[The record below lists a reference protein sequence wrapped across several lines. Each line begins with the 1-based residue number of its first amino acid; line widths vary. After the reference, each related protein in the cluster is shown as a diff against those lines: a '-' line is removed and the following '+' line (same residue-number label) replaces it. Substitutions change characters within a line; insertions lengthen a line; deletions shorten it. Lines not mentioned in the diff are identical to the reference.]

1 MRKTFLTFCVA
12 ALSLL
17 AVSSCGKI
25 EDSLHQLE
33 EGLANLTERVAAL
46 EKKLNDEV
54 ATLNSKIGAVETAY
68 KAADAD
74 LLAALQS
81 GDKALTDAIAAL
93 NEELDALDG
102 VVDGYIESNDAAV
115 AAAIADFTKT
125 CEALAKVDADLL
137 AALVNVGVSN
147 VAKDAKGNVVITFTD
162 KSQITIPANPAT
174 GIVTVVDG
182 KWAVIV
188 DGEVVELE
196 ALLHPDTALEFKVG
210 EDNVLYVSYDGK
222 KTWVATGAVVNDDTT
237 INVVE
242 AFEYTEGDAFVTLTV
257 GGVEYQLPVYKADTA
272 SLVLGRADFF
282 LRYEG
287 TKKVELEAEGMA
299 EYYVMS
305 KPDGWKAS
313 IDGTTLTVTAPT
325 KAAIKIG
332 AAETVGEVLVH
343 GTTAEGKCKVAKVEV
358 TAGPGLTLS
367 VDAKGNLTVMNA
379 YSGEKVSMW
388 GDVSYGFEDFIF
400 GIATPEDFLAD
411 PAAYAEFF
419 NNNWSAPNYMD
430 PIFPSMYNVAM
441 GGEYVEGEYEVDVI
455 ETTVSEVYN
464 AYYWDE
470 VPAGAHLVLWAAPI
484 VPGSDGQA
492 VVEDIVYAEYVNIV
506 HEVEVTEVTH
516 SDVAITATVAGASN
530 YVIGCVAESYY
541 NSEWN
546 PMTFED
552 YMKGAMGGPW
562 TGFVKYGAA
571 EALGAVVPAE
581 MIPAEFNLSDVLG
594 EKLSAGENYKVWIMP
609 IVDHKAKLD
618 EANSYPEYDCY
629 VYDYSAFDFEA
640 DFLPYV
646 IDVKTND
653 LVAGGEY
660 KAEMELV
667 KNDFTSIYVN
677 VTPSAGTESVYYY
690 WYSEE
695 DFEAFESDAEIM
707 ADLMENCYS
716 PLSAAEELSKTYVNP
731 GETYYLA
738 TVSIGTDGKYGKV
751 EAKEFSTRAIPYDEE
766 ITVEVASCVLSEDG
780 KTYTVTVNVTGATK
794 VMGYNIK
801 YTESNWSSFPKDVC
815 KNGHKASY
823 YGYQMAEV
831 VDGQAVLTF
840 SYSSYK
846 NDYYVAAYNVEGG
859 AVSAISAECAKKN
872 LF

>member
-1 MRKTFLTFCVA
+1 MRKTFKFFCVA
-12 ALSLL
+12 AISLL

-25 EDSLHQLE
+25 WDEFDSVHADIDN
-33 EGLANLTERVAAL
+33 LAAKVAEL
-46 EKKLNDEV
+46 EKKINDEV
-54 ATLNSKIGAVETAY
+54 STLNSKIGAVETAY

-115 AAAIADFTKT
+115 AAAIAEFTKS
-125 CEALAKVDADLL
+125 CEALAKEDADLL
-137 AALVNVGVSN
+137 AALINVGVSN

-188 DGEVVELE
+188 DGEVVELD

-287 TKKVELEAEGMA
+287 TKNVELQAEGMA

-325 KAAIKIG
+325 KAAVKIG

-358 TAGPGLTLS
+358 TAGPGLTLT
-367 VDAKGNLTVMNA
+367 VDVKGNVTVENS
-379 YSGEKVSMW
+379 YYGEMTNMW
-388 GDVSYGFEDFIF
+388 GETSFGFEPFIF
-400 GIATPEDFLAD
+400 GIATPDLFLKD
-411 PAAYAEFF
+411 PTAYVEFY
-419 NNNWSAPNYMD
+419 NTNYEAPSWDDIIY
-430 PIFPSMYNVAM
+430 PSMYNAVM
-441 GGEYVEGEYEVDVI
+441 SGEYVEGEYETDVVKS
-455 ETTVSEVYN
+455 TVAELYEYVFWS
-464 AYYWDE
+464 D
-470 VPAGAHLVLWAAPI
+470 VPSGAHYVLWVAPV
-484 VPGSDGQA
+484 VPGTDGHA
-492 VVEDIVYAEYVNIV
+492 DLDNVVYVEYVNLV

-516 SDVAITATVAGASN
+516 SDATITAEVAGASN
-530 YVIGCVAESYY
+530 YIIGFAAESEY
-541 NSEWN
+541 NDEYSS
-546 PMTFED
+546 MTFKD
-552 YMKGAMGGPW
+552 YMNSPMGGKW

-581 MIPAEFNLSDVLG
+581 MVPAEFNLSDVFG
-594 EKLSAGENYKVWIMP
+594 QKLSAGENYKVWIMP

-618 EANSYPEYDCY
+618 EANSYPEYDYY

-660 KAEMELV
+660 KAALELV

-677 VTPSAGTESVYYY
+677 VTPSEGTESVYYY
-690 WYSEE
+690 WYSDEE
-695 DFEAFESDAEIM
+695 FVAFEDDAEIM
-707 ADLMENCYS
+707 ADLLEYCYS
-716 PLSAAEELSKTYVNP
+716 PLSAPEQVSKTYVNP
-731 GETYYLA
+731 GQTYWLA

-751 EAKEFSTRAIPYDEE
+751 EAKEFSTRAIPYDED
-766 ITVEVASCVLSEDG
+766 ITVEIASCVLSEDG

-801 YTESNWSSFPKDVC
+801 DNDSNWSDFLKNVC
-815 KNGHKASY
+815 VNGHKALYS
-823 YGYQMAEV
+823 GYQMAEV

-840 SYSSYK
+840 SYNAYK
-846 NDYYVAAYNVEGG
+846 NGYYVAAYNVEGG

>member
-1 MRKTFLTFCVA
+1 MRKTFKFFCVA

-54 ATLNSKIGAVETAY
+54 ATLNSKIGNLETAY
-68 KAADAD
+68 KAADAE
-74 LLAALQS
+74 LLAKLEA
-81 GDKALTDAIAAL
+81 GDKELAAAL
-93 NEELDALDG
+93 AGLSEELDALDG
-102 VVDGYIESNDAAV
+102 VVDGYIASNDAAL
-115 AAAIADFTKT
+115 AAAIEEYKKGDA
-125 CEALAKVDADLL
+125 ALAAVDTKIL
-137 AALVNVGVSN
+137 AALEGVGVTN
-147 VAKDAKGNVVITFTD
+147 VAKNDAGDVVITFAD
-162 KSQITIPANPAT
+162 KSTITVPATPAT

-182 KWAVIV
+182 KWAVVV
-188 DGEVVELE
+188 DGEVTVLDAEVN
-196 ALLHPDTALEFKVG
+196 PDTKLAFKIV
-210 EDNVLYVSYDGK
+210 ENVLNVSYDGG
-222 KTWVATGAVVNDDTT
+222 KTWASTGAVVNDDST

-242 AFEYTEGDAFVTLTV
+242 GFDYKEGDPYLTLTV
-257 GGVEYQLPVYKADTA
+257 GGKDYVLPVYKADTA
-272 SLVLGRADFF
+272 SLVIGRADFF

-287 TKKVELEAEGMA
+287 TKNVELQAEGMA

-379 YSGEKVSMW
+379 YSGEMVSMW

-411 PAAYAEFF
+411 PAAYAEFY
-419 NNNWSAPNYMD
+419 NNNWFAPNYMD

-455 ETTVSEVYN
+455 ETTVSEVYYN
-464 AYYWDE
+464 YYYDE
-470 VPAGAHLVLWAAPI
+470 LPAGAHLVLWAAPI

-506 HEVEVTEVTH
+506 HEVEVTEVSH
-516 SDVAITATVAGASN
+516 SDVTIEAEVAGASN

-562 TGFVKYGAA
+562 TGFTKYGAA

-594 EKLSAGENYKVWIMP
+594 QKLSAGENYKVWIMP
-609 IVDHKAKLD
+609 IVDHKVKLD
-618 EANSYPEYDCY
+618 EANSYPEEDYY

-660 KAEMELV
+660 KAAMELA

-677 VTPSAGTESVYYY
+677 VTPSEGTESVYYY

-695 DFEAFESDAEIM
+695 DYLAFENDTEIM
-707 ADLMENCYS
+707 TDLMENCYS
-716 PLSAAEELSKTYVNP
+716 PLSAAEQLSKTYVNP
-731 GETYYLA
+731 GEIYWLA
-738 TVSIGTDGKYGKV
+738 TVSIGTDGKYGKI
-751 EAKEFSTRAIPYDEE
+751 EAKEFSTRAIPYDED

-840 SYSSYK
+840 SYNQYK

-859 AVSAISAECAKKN
+859 VVSAISETCAKKN

>member
-1 MRKTFLTFCVA
+1 MFCAAAVA
-12 ALSLL
+12 LL

-54 ATLNSKIGAVETAY
+54 ATLNSKIGNLETAY
-68 KAADAD
+68 KAADAE
-74 LLAALQS
+74 LLAKLEA
-81 GDKALTDAIAAL
+81 GDKELAAAL
-93 NEELDALDG
+93 AGLSEELDALDG
-102 VVDGYIESNDAAV
+102 VVDGYIASNDAAL
-115 AAAIADFTKT
+115 AAAIEEYKKGDA
-125 CEALAKVDADLL
+125 ALAAVDTEIL
-137 AALVNVGVSN
+137 AALEGVGVTN
-147 VAKDAKGNVVITFTD
+147 VAKNEAGDVVITFAD
-162 KSQITIPANPAT
+162 KSTITVPATPAT

-188 DGEVVELE
+188 DGEAVDLD

-272 SLVLGRADFF
+272 SLVIGRADFF

-287 TKKVELEAEGMA
+287 TKNVELQAEGMA

-325 KAAIKIG
+325 KAAVKIG

-358 TAGPGLTLS
+358 TAGPGLTLT

-400 GIATPEDFLAD
+400 GLATPEDFLAD
-411 PAAYAEFF
+411 PAAYAEFY
-419 NNNWSAPNYMD
+419 NNNWQAPNWD
-430 PIFPSMYNVAM
+430 DIIFPSMYNVAD

-455 ETTVSEVYN
+455 ETTVSDL
-464 AYYWDE
+464 YYDYCYDE
-470 VPAGAHLVLWAAPI
+470 LPAGAHLVLWAAPV

-506 HEVEVTEVTH
+506 HEVKVTEVTH
-516 SDVAITATVAGASN
+516 SDVTIEAEVAGASN
-530 YVIGCVAESYY
+530 YVIGYVAESDY
-541 NSEWN
+541 NNEWN
-546 PMTFED
+546 PSTFED
-552 YMKGAMGGPW
+552 YMKANMGGPW
-562 TGFVKYGAA
+562 SSFVKYGAVQ
-571 EALGAVVPAE
+571 ALGAEVPAE
-581 MIPAEFNLSDVLG
+581 MVPAEFNLSDVLG

-609 IVDHKAKLD
+609 VVDHKAKLD
-618 EANSYPEYDCY
+618 EANSYPEEDYY

-660 KAEMELV
+660 KAAMELA

-677 VTPSAGTESVYYY
+677 VTPSEGTESVYYY

-695 DFEAFESDAEIM
+695 DYLAFENDTETM

-716 PLSAAEELSKTYVNP
+716 PLSAAGQVSKTYVNP
-731 GETYYLA
+731 GETYWLA

-751 EAKEFSTRAIPYDEE
+751 EAKEFSTRAIPYDED
-766 ITVEVASCVLSEDG
+766 ITVEIASCVLSEDG

-794 VMGYNIK
+794 VMGYNISDSD
-801 YTESNWSSFPKDVC
+801 SNWSSFPKNVC
-815 KNGHKASY
+815 VNGHKASY

-840 SYSSYK
+840 SYNEYK

>member
-115 AAAIADFTKT
+115 ADAIAEFTKT
-125 CEALAKVDADLL
+125 CEALAKADADLL
-137 AALVNVGVSN
+137 VALTNVNVNN
-147 VAKDAKGNVVITFTD
+147 VDKDAKGNVVITFAD

-174 GIVTVVDG
+174 GIVTVVEG

-188 DGEVVELE
+188 DGEVVELD
-196 ALLHPDTALEFKVG
+196 ALLHPDTTLEFKVG

-242 AFEYTEGDAFVTLTV
+242 AFDYTEGDAFVTLTV

-272 SLVLGRADFF
+272 SLVIGRADFF

-287 TKKVELEAEGMA
+287 TKNVELQAEGMA

-325 KAAIKIG
+325 KAAVKIG

-358 TAGPGLTLS
+358 TAGPGLTLT

-400 GIATPEDFLAD
+400 GLATPEDFLAD
-411 PAAYAEFF
+411 PAAYAEFY
-419 NNNWSAPNYMD
+419 NNNWQAPNWD
-430 PIFPSMYNVAM
+430 DIIFPSMYNVAD

-455 ETTVSEVYN
+455 ETTVSDL
-464 AYYWDE
+464 YYDYCYDE
-470 VPAGAHLVLWAAPI
+470 LPAGAHLVLWAAPV

-506 HEVEVTEVTH
+506 HEVKVTEVTH
-516 SDVAITATVAGASN
+516 SDVTIEAEVAGASN

-552 YMKGAMGGPW
+552 YMNAGMGGPW
-562 TGFVKYGAA
+562 TGFVKYGAVN
-571 EALGAVVPAE
+571 ALGAVVPAE
-581 MIPAEFNLSDVLG
+581 MVPAEFNLSDVLG

-609 IVDHKAKLD
+609 VVDHKAKLD
-618 EANSYPEYDCY
+618 EANSYPEEDYY

-660 KAEMELV
+660 KAAMELA

-677 VTPSAGTESVYYY
+677 VTPSEGTESVYYY

-695 DFEAFESDAEIM
+695 DYLAFENDTETM

-716 PLSAAEELSKTYVNP
+716 PLSAAGQVSKTYVNP
-731 GETYYLA
+731 GETYWLA

-751 EAKEFSTRAIPYDEE
+751 EAKEFSTRAIPYDED
-766 ITVEVASCVLSEDG
+766 ITVEIASCVLSEDG

-794 VMGYNIK
+794 VMGYNISDSD
-801 YTESNWSSFPKDVC
+801 SNWSSFPKNVC
-815 KNGHKASY
+815 VNGHKASY

-840 SYSSYK
+840 SYNKYK

>member
-1 MRKTFLTFCVA
+1 MFCAAAVA
-12 ALSLL
+12 LL

-54 ATLNSKIGAVETAY
+54 ATLNSKIGNLETAY
-68 KAADAD
+68 KAADAE
-74 LLAALQS
+74 LLAKLEA
-81 GDKALTDAIAAL
+81 GDKELAAAL
-93 NEELDALDG
+93 AGLSEELDALDG
-102 VVDGYIESNDAAV
+102 VVDGYIASNDAAL
-115 AAAIADFTKT
+115 AAAIEEYKKGDA
-125 CEALAKVDADLL
+125 ALAAVDTEIL
-137 AALVNVGVSN
+137 AALEGVGVTN
-147 VAKDAKGNVVITFTD
+147 VAKNEAGDVVITFAD
-162 KSQITIPANPAT
+162 KSTITVPATPAT

-188 DGEVVELE
+188 DGEAVDLD

-272 SLVLGRADFF
+272 SLVIGRADFF

-287 TKKVELEAEGMA
+287 TKNVELQAEGMA

-325 KAAIKIG
+325 KAAVKIG

-358 TAGPGLTLS
+358 TAGPGLTLT

-400 GIATPEDFLAD
+400 GLATPEDFLAD
-411 PAAYAEFF
+411 PAAYAEFY
-419 NNNWSAPNYMD
+419 NNNWQAPNWD
-430 PIFPSMYNVAM
+430 DIIFPSMYNVAD

-455 ETTVSEVYN
+455 ETTVSDL
-464 AYYWDE
+464 YYDYCYDE
-470 VPAGAHLVLWAAPI
+470 LPAGAHLVLWAAPV

-506 HEVEVTEVTH
+506 HEVKVTEVTH
-516 SDVAITATVAGASN
+516 SDVTIEAEVAGASN
-530 YVIGCVAESYY
+530 YVIGYVAESDY
-541 NSEWN
+541 NNEWN
-546 PMTFED
+546 PSTFED
-552 YMKGAMGGPW
+552 YMKANMGGPW
-562 TGFVKYGAA
+562 SSFVKYGAVQ
-571 EALGAVVPAE
+571 ALGAEVPAE
-581 MIPAEFNLSDVLG
+581 MVPAEFNLSDVLG

-618 EANSYPEYDCY
+618 EANSYPEEDYY

-660 KAEMELV
+660 KAAMELA

-677 VTPSAGTESVYYY
+677 VTPSEGTESVYYY

-695 DFEAFESDAEIM
+695 DYLAFENDTETM

-716 PLSAAEELSKTYVNP
+716 PLSAAGQVSKTYVNP
-731 GETYYLA
+731 GETYWLA

-751 EAKEFSTRAIPYDEE
+751 EAKEFSTRAIPYDED
-766 ITVEVASCVLSEDG
+766 ITVEIASCVLSEDG

-794 VMGYNIK
+794 VMGYNISDSD
-801 YTESNWSSFPKDVC
+801 SNWSSFPKNVC
-815 KNGHKASY
+815 VYGHKASY

-840 SYSSYK
+840 SYNEYK